1 MNPKLPQA
9 IEVVDEA
16 EQQGL
21 ANLRCQAA
29 PRSARRKL
37 VFDHRENSFHLGAL
51 PIVVPRKSPA
61 FLISERL
68 VRKGGFEP
76 PRLTAP
82 PPQDGASA
90 SSATSARG
98 MNENL
103 SNTPPRPAPWLRGR
117 WRHGLSRWRWRSLR
131 WRRRCGRRLRRCRLT
146 RSRGWRRLGRRRQRN
161 RWRAGVSRGGGRRP
175 REMVKHGAAGGPG

>member
-37 VFDHRENSFHLGAL
+37 AFDHRENSFDLSAL
-51 PIVVPRKSPA
+51 PIAVPRKSPA

-98 MNENL
+98 MKTIRK
-103 SNTPPRPAPWLRGR
+103 SISPRPKTCQQPAARRAVATCSRAALPVARAEPEQRASRAGPGPQAPAP
-117 WRHGLSRWRWRSLR
+117 RSAR
-131 WRRRCGRRLRRCRLT
+131 A
-146 RSRGWRRLGRRRQRN
+146 RSRPARRS
-161 RWRAGVSRGGGRRP
+161 WWTRARSSPAR
-175 REMVKHGAAGGPG
+175 

>member
-21 ANLRCQAA
+21 ANLRCPAA

-37 VFDHRENSFHLGAL
+37 AFDHRENSFDLSAL
-51 PIVVPRKSPA
+51 PIAVPRKNPA

-90 SSATSARG
+90 SSATSAKRQ
-98 MNENL
+98 
-103 SNTPPRPAPWLRGR
+103 PPALRNAATG
-117 WRHGLSRWRWRSLR
+117 SR
-131 WRRRCGRRLRRCRLT
+131 
-146 RSRGWRRLGRRRQRN
+146 
-161 RWRAGVSRGGGRRP
+161 
-175 REMVKHGAAGGPG
+175 AAASA

>member
-37 VFDHRENSFHLGAL
+37 AFDHRENSFDLSAL
-51 PIVVPRKSPA
+51 PIAVPRKSPA

-98 MNENL
+98 MKTIRK
-103 SNTPPRPAPWLRGR
+103 SISPRPKTCQQPAAARRAVATCSRAAWPAPERAALPVARAEPEQR
-117 WRHGLSRWRWRSLR
+117 ASRAGPGPQAPAPRFARA
-131 WRRRCGRRLRRCRLT
+131 
-146 RSRGWRRLGRRRQRN
+146 RSRPARR
-161 RWRAGVSRGGGRRP
+161 S
-175 REMVKHGAAGGPG
+175 